1 MELLTAP
8 ERVVEG
14 RDRGRG
20 ACFTGGPAAL
30 ILYLRAWPILHVKL
44 RYEWGGNSEPRTNQA
59 APSPPPKAST
69 GAKIMDTEALSA
81 ELLLV
86 VNSAEEILRRFSA
99 EESRVPVLA
108 GGWSCRQVIG
118 HLIDSASNNHQRFV
132 RASLQDSLEFPGY
145 DQKGWARVQAAEEAD
160 WSLLLALWVN
170 YNRYLAHVIAHL
182 PPPKLE
188 VPCRIGGSEP
198 VTLKFLA
205 EDYLRHMVHHLSQIG
220 AVPAGQ

>member
-1 MELLTAP
+1 
-8 ERVVEG
+8 
-14 RDRGRG
+14 
-20 ACFTGGPAAL
+20 
-30 ILYLRAWPILHVKL
+30 
-44 RYEWGGNSEPRTNQA
+44 
-59 APSPPPKAST
+59 
-69 GAKIMDTEALSA
+69 MDTEALSA